1 MRVIR
6 HESGWDIAMDMVFT
20 DKTTAHTIAQRIR
33 HGVHAL
39 IRDAVDASMCGCKA
53 ANVTRGQRLSGTAPG
68 QPLAGAQMLASRR
81 QQG

>member
-6 HESGWDIAMDMVFT
+6 HESGWDIALDMVFT

-39 IRDAVDASMCGCKA
+39 IRDAVDASMCGSKA
-53 ANVTRGQRLSGTAPG
+53 TNDDRGETLSGAAPG
-68 QPLAGAQMLASRR
+68 QPLVSAQMLASRR